1 MKTHEVSQGLLI
13 REMSSHEI
21 VEYATKLN
29 TNSKDYQMLIRK
41 CIDCYKQLTGKNLLN
56 ELNEL
61 SKQDA

>member
-1 MKTHEVSQGLLI
+1 MKTHEVSEGLLI
-13 REMSSHEI
+13 REMSSHEL
-21 VEYATKLN
+21 VEYAMKLDSTSSN
-29 TNSKDYQMLIRK
+29 YQVLMKK